1 VLDLERLQAD
11 SEQIVELNNQVAES
25 VTPIWNVYA
34 IIPGHIRDEV
44 IILGN
49 HRDAWGFGAADPSS
63 GSAVVN
69 EIVRG
74 MGKLLK
80 KGWKPARTIVVASW
94 DAEEVRSFLAMII
107 S

>member
-1 VLDLERLQAD
+1 LPLEKQQTDPA
-11 SEQIVELNNQVAES
+11 QIVELNNQVVES
-25 VTPIWNVYA
+25 ITPIWNVYA
-34 IIPGHIRDEV
+34 IIPGHIRDEI

-49 HRDAWGFGAADPSS
+49 HRDAWGFGAADPNS

-74 MGKLLK
+74 MGKLRE

-94 DAEEVRSFLAMII
+94 DAEEVRGFLVTPV